1 MADSSTIG
9 SSTTRD
15 VDCTSM
21 AAASTRRR
29 PSVALTVSDRVSSRP
44 GSGRADVVTRRTRVE
59 SPGPTVISAGSKWKA
74 TASSGSLPASRTVA
88 GRLAAALSTTTEKR
102 AVSRSLTR
110 AMLGSTRTVT
120 GASTTGT
127 DTVTETI
134 SCAGARV
141 SDRTRSRTLPSPAG
155 TSVAEVIRNRTT
167 IRSSV
172 SGSRRSWSE
181 ATTSHGGAPPTST
194 A

>member
-1 MADSSTIG
+1 MAVSSTIG
-9 SSTTRD
+9 SSTTSD

-21 AAASTRRR
+21 AVASTRRR
-29 PSVALTVSDRVSSRP
+29 PSVALTVSDRVISRP
-44 GSGRADVVTRRTRVE
+44 GSGRADVVTSRTRAD

-88 GRLAAALSTTTEKR
+88 GRLAAALSTTTAR
-102 AVSRSLTR
+102 RVVSTSLAR

-127 DTVTETI
+127 DSVTETI

-141 SDRTRSRTLPSPAG
+141 SDRTRSRTLRSPAG
-155 TSVAEVIRNRTT
+155 TSVTESTRNRTAS
-167 IRSSV
+167 RSSV
-172 SGSRRSWSE
+172 SGSSRS
-181 ATTSHGGAPPTST
+181 
-194 A
+194 